1 MNTSGSS
8 TKPRGP
14 VPRGFAQIPDHL
26 SIVAQH
32 EAPLCERGARYV
44 AGEMLQRL
52 PVGGG
57 DARGGMQ

>member
-1 MNTSGSS
+1 MKTSGSS

-26 SIVAQH
+26 SIVAQQD
-32 EAPLCERGARYV
+32 APLCERGAGDV
-44 AGEMLQRL
+44 AAEVLQRL